1 MPYVDVK
8 VWVPENRQGE
18 FEAKWQ
24 QKLETAINP
33 WLVSRD
39 GEDTAEKFRR
49 SCPLA
54 VPIYILD
61 RATKGYLAKRI
72 YSDSLAPG
80 CQLTVITSNSTSPM
94 PTVEQGCMVVTISAN
109 HDTGAWQ
116 LALTGEGPHESFTEQ
131 SRYKGKIQSERLVA
145 YIGEKTMLKLVDWL
159 ATSL

>member
-1 MPYVDVK
+1 
-8 VWVPENRQGE
+8 
-18 FEAKWQ
+18 
-24 QKLETAINP
+24 
-33 WLVSRD
+33 
-39 GEDTAEKFRR
+39 
-49 SCPLA
+49 LA

-61 RATKGYLAKRI
+61 RATKGYRAKRI

-145 YIGEKTMLKLVDWL
+145 YIGEKTMLKLIEWL
-159 ATSL
+159 ASSL